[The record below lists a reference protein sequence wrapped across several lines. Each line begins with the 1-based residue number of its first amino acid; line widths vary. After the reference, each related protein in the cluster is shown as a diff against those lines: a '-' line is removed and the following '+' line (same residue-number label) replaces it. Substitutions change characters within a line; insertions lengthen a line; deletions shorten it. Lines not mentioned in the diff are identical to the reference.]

1 MIRLARILVPT
12 DFSEHSKKA
21 LRYAVALA
29 QVHRSQIQL
38 LHVLE
43 LPLYPVSFGVGPV
56 TIPPISEELRQAA
69 SNHLE
74 LMRKAEIPD
83 DVKSQAVIREGR
95 PFFEVCVAAR
105 EDAADLIVIATH
117 GYSGVKHVLL
127 GSTAEKV
134 VRKAPCPVLTVR
146 PEEREFVLP

>member
-1 MIRLARILVPT
+1 MIRLQRILVPT

-21 LRYAVALA
+21 LAYAVELA
-29 QVHRSQIQL
+29 KTYRAEVVV

-56 TIPPISEELRQAA
+56 TIPPVSEELRQAVTQ
-69 SNHLE
+69 HLE
-74 LMRKAEIPD
+74 ILRKSDIPA
-83 DVKSQAVIREGR
+83 DVSARTLTREGR
-95 PFFEVCVAAR
+95 PFFEICTAAR
-105 EDAADLIVIATH
+105 DLDIDLIVIATH

-146 PEEREFVLP
+146 PEERDFVLP

>member
-1 MIRLARILVPT
+1 MIKLRRILVPT

-21 LRYAVALA
+21 LRYAAEFGR
-29 QVHRSQIQL
+29 VHGAEVLL
-38 LHVLE
+38 LHVVE

-56 TIPPISEELRQAA
+56 AMPPIEEEL
-69 SNHLE
+69 
-74 LMRKAEIPD
+74 K
-83 DVKSQAVIREGR
+83 QAVRQHLVKLQEQELPPPLQSRTFVREGR
-95 PFFEVCVAAR
+95 PFLEVIAAAR
-105 EDAADLIVIATH
+105 EFEADMIVMGTH

-146 PEEREFVLP
+146 PDEREFVLP